1 LNFIEEHN
9 NSTIYNIY
17 DSIIEYRVIAESLL
31 EKISVKVIENSYRS
45 VVDKKKELN
54 ERLRVI
60 RNSV

>member
-1 LNFIEEHN
+1 LNFIEEYN

-17 DSIIEYRVIAESLL
+17 DSIIEYRVQAESLL